1 MIDASPEITK
11 SYKGSLDMPTLKEQA
26 YESLKEQ
33 IMEAEPG
40 TMFSV
45 RKSAKEL
52 GLSYTPV
59 REALV
64 KLQNEGLLEVVSN
77 VGFSVL
83 RIDMKM
89 IQNIYQSRECVEH
102 YVLPKVL
109 DKIDEDDI
117 LVLRAFVVRQ
127 KKAMERKDI
136 SLYTEVDAEFHIY
149 LIDLLQNKQL
159 SDFYRSVRSQYRVGS
174 RKIVKKH
181 SSLPIEE
188 HERFLKLVEEKKFD
202 EALEC
207 MYQHTSAAVERMK
220 DGYVQ
225 IGL

>member
-1 MIDASPEITK
+1 MHHKKSTK
-11 SYKGSLDMPTLKEQA
+11 QIKEVYQMSTLKDQA

-33 IMEAEPG
+33 IMDAEPG
-40 TMFSV
+40 TVFSV
-45 RKSAKEL
+45 RKSAKDL

-64 KLQNEGLLEVVSN
+64 KLQNEGLLEVSSSA
-77 VGFSVL
+77 GFSVPK
-83 RIDMKM
+83 IDMKT
-89 IQNIYQSRECVEH
+89 IQNISQSRQCVEQF
-102 YVLPKVL
+102 VLPKV
-109 DKIDEDDI
+109 IDQIEEDDI
-117 LVLRAFVVRQ
+117 LVLRSLIVKQ
-127 KKAMERKDI
+127 KRAMEKKDI
-136 SLYTEVDAEFHIY
+136 SAYTEVDAQFHIY
-149 LIDLLQNKQL
+149 LIDLLRNKQL

-174 RKIVKKH
+174 RKIVKEH

-188 HERFLKLVEEKKFD
+188 HEKFLKLVEEKKYE

-225 IGL
+225 IGM

>member
-1 MIDASPEITK
+1 MHHKKSTK
-11 SYKGSLDMPTLKEQA
+11 QIKEVYQMSTLKDQA

-33 IMEAEPG
+33 IMDAEPG
-40 TMFSV
+40 TVFSV
-45 RKSAKEL
+45 RKSAKDL

-64 KLQNEGLLEVVSN
+64 KLQNEGLLEVSSSA
-77 VGFSVL
+77 GFSVPK
-83 RIDMKM
+83 IDMKT
-89 IQNIYQSRECVEH
+89 IQNISQSRQCVEQF
-102 YVLPKVL
+102 VLPKI
-109 DKIDEDDI
+109 IDQIEEDDI
-117 LVLRAFVVRQ
+117 LVLRSLIVKQ
-127 KKAMERKDI
+127 KRAMEKKDI
-136 SLYTEVDAEFHIY
+136 SAYTEVDAQFHIY
-149 LIDLLQNKQL
+149 LIDLLRNKQL

-174 RKIVKKH
+174 RKIVKEH

-188 HERFLKLVEEKKFD
+188 HEKFLKLVEEKKYE

-225 IGL
+225 IGM

>member
-1 MIDASPEITK
+1 MS
-11 SYKGSLDMPTLKEQA
+11 TLKDQA

-33 IMEAEPG
+33 IMDAEPG
-40 TMFSV
+40 TVFSV
-45 RKSAKEL
+45 RKSAKDL

-64 KLQNEGLLEVVSN
+64 KLQNEGLLEVSSSA
-77 VGFSVL
+77 GFSVPK
-83 RIDMKM
+83 IDMKT
-89 IQNIYQSRECVEH
+89 IQNISQSRQCVEQF
-102 YVLPKVL
+102 VLPKI
-109 DKIDEDDI
+109 IDQIEEDDI
-117 LVLRAFVVRQ
+117 LVLRSLIVKQ
-127 KKAMERKDI
+127 KRAMEKKDI
-136 SLYTEVDAEFHIY
+136 SAYTEVDAQFHIY
-149 LIDLLQNKQL
+149 LIDLLRNKQL

-174 RKIVKKH
+174 RKIVKEH

-188 HERFLKLVEEKKFD
+188 HEKFLKLVEEKKYE

-225 IGL
+225 IGM

>member
-1 MIDASPEITK
+1 MS
-11 SYKGSLDMPTLKEQA
+11 TLKDQA

-33 IMEAEPG
+33 IMDAEPG
-40 TMFSV
+40 TVFSV
-45 RKSAKEL
+45 RKSAKDL

-64 KLQNEGLLEVVSN
+64 KLQNEGLLEVSSSA
-77 VGFSVL
+77 GFSVPK
-83 RIDMKM
+83 IDMKT
-89 IQNIYQSRECVEH
+89 IQNISQSRQCVEQF
-102 YVLPKVL
+102 VLPKV
-109 DKIDEDDI
+109 IDQIEEDDI
-117 LVLRAFVVRQ
+117 LVLRSLIVKQ
-127 KKAMERKDI
+127 KRAMEKKDI
-136 SLYTEVDAEFHIY
+136 SAYTEVDAQFHIY
-149 LIDLLQNKQL
+149 LIDLLRNKQL

-174 RKIVKKH
+174 RKIVKEH

-188 HERFLKLVEEKKFD
+188 HEKFLKLVEEKKYE

-225 IGL
+225 IGM

>member
-1 MIDASPEITK
+1 
-11 SYKGSLDMPTLKEQA
+11 MPTLKEQA

-40 TMFSV
+40 TLFSV

-64 KLQNEGLLEVVSN
+64 KLQNEGLLEVDSN

-83 RIDMKM
+83 RIDMKA

-102 YVLPKVL
+102 YVLPKII
-109 DKIDEDDI
+109 DKIEEDDI
-117 LVLRAFVVRQ
+117 LVLKAFIVRQ
-127 KKAMERKDI
+127 KRAMEQKDI
-136 SLYTEVDAEFHIY
+136 SAYTEVDAEFHVY
-149 LIDLLQNKQL
+149 LIALLQNKQL
-159 SDFYRSVRSQYRVGS
+159 SDFYRGVRSQYRIGS
-174 RKIVKKH
+174 RKIVRKH
-181 SSLPIEE
+181 SYLPIEE
-188 HERFLKLVEEKKFD
+188 HEKFLKLVEAKKYE

-220 DGYVQ
+220 EGYVQ

>member
-1 MIDASPEITK
+1 MHHKK
-11 SYKGSLDMPTLKEQA
+11 SIKQIKEVYQMSTLKDQA

-33 IMEAEPG
+33 IMDAEPG
-40 TMFSV
+40 TVFSV
-45 RKSAKEL
+45 RKSAKDL

-64 KLQNEGLLEVVSN
+64 KLQNEGLLEVSSSA
-77 VGFSVL
+77 GFSVPK
-83 RIDMKM
+83 IDMKT
-89 IQNIYQSRECVEH
+89 IQNISQSRQCVEQF
-102 YVLPKVL
+102 VLPKI
-109 DKIDEDDI
+109 IDQIEEDDI
-117 LVLRAFVVRQ
+117 LVLRSLIVKQ
-127 KKAMERKDI
+127 KRAMEKKDI
-136 SLYTEVDAEFHIY
+136 SAYTEVDAQFHIY
-149 LIDLLQNKQL
+149 LIDLLRNKQL

-174 RKIVKKH
+174 RKIVKEH

-188 HERFLKLVEEKKFD
+188 HEKFLKLVEEKKYE

-225 IGL
+225 IGM

>member
-1 MIDASPEITK
+1 MS
-11 SYKGSLDMPTLKEQA
+11 TLKDQA

-33 IMEAEPG
+33 IMDAEPG
-40 TMFSV
+40 TVFSV
-45 RKSAKEL
+45 RKSAKDL

-64 KLQNEGLLEVVSN
+64 KLQNEGLLEVSSSA
-77 VGFSVL
+77 GFSVPK
-83 RIDMKM
+83 IDMKT
-89 IQNIYQSRECVEH
+89 IQNISQSRQCVEQF
-102 YVLPKVL
+102 VLPKI
-109 DKIDEDDI
+109 IDQIEEDDI
-117 LVLRAFVVRQ
+117 LVLRSLIVKQNR
-127 KKAMERKDI
+127 AMEKKDI
-136 SLYTEVDAEFHIY
+136 SAYTEVDAQFHIY
-149 LIDLLQNKQL
+149 LIDLLRNKQL

-174 RKIVKKH
+174 RKIVKEH

-188 HERFLKLVEEKKFD
+188 HEKFLKLVEEKKYE

-225 IGL
+225 IGM